1 MFLQHKKIL
10 VLMLPFWHIVPFNI
24 QITQYGAVHIFLLTL
39 NLANMPKGI
48 RLGYFSD
55 ISINLCGGEKLF

>member
-1 MFLQHKKIL
+1 
-10 VLMLPFWHIVPFNI
+10 MLPFWHIVPFNI

-48 RLGYFSD
+48 CLGYFSD
-55 ISINLCGGEKLF
+55 VSINLWGGEKLF